1 MKYDDNV
8 EQRYGIKLIND
19 RVIRKEA
26 QFSTRESFEWIRSL
40 VLHLL
45 ANPNPMVVPLYR
57 FEVMEETP
65 SKNNSHW
72 GTYRY
77 AYEMMRLPMLTNEE
91 KQVITWMI
99 REKYRGQVHQNDS
112 RPEAQ
117 KAWREYP
124 TLVQFMNR
132 VLADGYYTDLHD
144 NNFLKDEEGNYRIID
159 LEGFGSYPG
168 LGQRR

>member
-8 EQRYGIKLIND
+8 EQRYGIKLVND
-19 RVIRKEA
+19 RVVRKEA
-26 QFSTRESFEWIRSL
+26 QFSTRESFEWIRGL

-77 AYEMMRLPMLTNEE
+77 AYEMMRLPMLSREE
-91 KQVITWMI
+91 KSLITAMIQRKYQLDNYSDPVI
-99 REKYRGQVHQNDS
+99 KDGQRDL
-112 RPEAQ
+112 PELFA
-117 KAWREYP
+117 
-124 TLVQFMNR
+124 FMKR
-132 VLADGYYTDLHD
+132 VLDDGYYTDLHD